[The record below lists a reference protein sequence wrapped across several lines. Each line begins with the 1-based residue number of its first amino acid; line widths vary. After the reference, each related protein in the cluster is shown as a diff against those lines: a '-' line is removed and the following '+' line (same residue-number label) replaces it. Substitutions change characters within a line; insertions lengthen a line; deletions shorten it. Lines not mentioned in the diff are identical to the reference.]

1 MAYRVTEPI
10 INLVDI
16 KPLGIPLSSF
26 KEVYLTTDQAFEN
39 LKTLLLTRKGERYRQ
54 PTFGTDLLNILFQ
67 PNTNLIKQAVSDI
80 ITTPVS
86 EWLPYITIEQ
96 IDVRTNEDDPSLNYN
111 IEIII
116 SFSVDQY
123 STQTITVAASEE
135 GVIKVSSDGN

>member
-10 INLVDI
+10 INPVDI